1 MGIVIGSRF
10 GKLVVL
16 EDAGSIN
23 GHPAFFCRCDCGNF
37 KRIKRSKLLTGHDV
51 SCGDCK
57 GVRRPKAIVIVHGIA
72 YQ

>member
-23 GHPAFFCRCDCGNF
+23 GHPAFFCMRLREFQKD
-37 KRIKRSKLLTGHDV
+37 
-51 SCGDCK
+51 
-57 GVRRPKAIVIVHGIA
+57 
-72 YQ
+72 